1 MLGPDGFPLWVS
13 QAEPGSVHDMT
24 AARIHALPPSLVAR
38 FCRIPAAPHLSE
50 AGPPAC
56 AVG

>member
-38 FCRIPAAPHLSE
+38 FCRIGVSVTIEP
-50 AGPPAC
+50 
-56 AVG
+56 